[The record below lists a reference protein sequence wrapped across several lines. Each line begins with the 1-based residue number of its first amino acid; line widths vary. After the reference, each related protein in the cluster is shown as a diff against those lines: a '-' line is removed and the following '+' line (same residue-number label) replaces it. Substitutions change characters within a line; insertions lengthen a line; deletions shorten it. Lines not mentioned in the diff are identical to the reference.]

1 MSKVKIQGN
10 ASGTGVL
17 TITAPNTSTDR
28 TITLPDESV
37 TLGAATPSITDNGDA
52 TAITIDSN
60 ENVGIAV
67 TPESG
72 WSTKVMQLGRTSI
85 GAGNDATGGQ
95 MNWNAYYD
103 GNWKYKDS
111 LEATRYAMNNAHT
124 FQVAASG
131 SANGAITWTTGFE
144 VLGDGKARAKN
155 GLLFGTD
162 TTTANTLDDYE
173 EGTFTPTILI
183 DGSTTGTTQDSGNQG
198 AYTKIGNTVIC
209 DFTVGLTNKGS
220 ETGNITIGGL
230 PFTIANSLTSTSI
243 DGGSISWGFSTG
255 TTNSNDSNG
264 INRIYGAGWGGT
276 SYAVLYKRPANE
288 YYGHTD
294 NYLNHGG
301 LQTAC
306 SFRGSITFK
315 V

>member
-173 EGTFTPTILI
+173 EGTFTVT
-183 DGSTTGTTQDSGNQG
+183 SSDSGG
-198 AYTKIGNTVIC
+198 SFYGTGGHYVKVGGIVHIRAYFGNLAGGVS
-209 DFTVGLTNKGS
+209 FAGLPFAAES
-220 ETGNITIGGL
+220 ETGLTIQQMYQVNWPSSAKQLLCYASGSNIQFRWQTDTGTGMN
-230 PFTIANSLTSTSI
+230 PTSTDFGHSSCTLGI
-243 DGGSISWGFSTG
+243 AG
-255 TTNSNDSNG
+255 T
-264 INRIYGAGWGGT
+264 
-276 SYAVLYKRPANE
+276 YK
-288 YYGHTD
+288 T
-294 NYLNHGG
+294 
-301 LQTAC
+301 TA
-306 SFRGSITFK
+306 
-315 V
+315 